1 MLIRVSPVRATGRED
16 DQYLGRLARAAA
28 QGRVSDPK
36 LVDAMLKRGVARH
49 VQRRRS
55 LDEYDGN
62 YYAVV
67 VVKQQ

>member
-36 LVDAMLKRGVARH
+36 LVDAMLKRGVAPPLP
-49 VQRRRS
+49 RRRS
-55 LDEYDGN
+55 PAEDAGN
-62 YYAVV
+62 Y
-67 VVKQQ
+67 